1 VWPADEN
8 AETHEASLDRQSE
21 IQAMN
26 SSKSISVPV
35 SAPYSLQATVRLLQR
50 RPTNRVDRWEADG
63 YRRAVQTAHG
73 PRLLHLTNHGTI
85 QHPDLRLQVL
95 GVDTPPETAKAIVA
109 TIRRVLGLDAPPAPE
124 SALLEI
130 EPRLAPVL
138 NALTGFRTP
147 CFPTLFETCASVL
160 PFQQLSLDA
169 GTAIVGRIVER
180 FGLQMVMDGNPWFCF
195 PTPESIASADP
206 ECLRETGLSHSKVT
220 ALQGIARMIADGSL
234 SSEHLRGLPTSEAI
248 AALKALP
255 GIGPWSAN
263 LILLRGFRR
272 LDVFPEGDVGAAR
285 NLTALLHPS
294 APFTAADA
302 SAFAARFGDRRGYL
316 YFLALGNQLRARGLL
331 DPTPAT

>member
-1 VWPADEN
+1 MGI
-8 AETHEASLDRQSE
+8 SIMDR
-21 IQAMN
+21 IT
-26 SSKSISVPV
+26 SISIPV
-35 SAPYSLQATVRLLQR
+35 TAPYNLKATVRLLQR

-63 YRRAVQTAHG
+63 YRRAMPTAHG
-73 PRLLHLTNHGTI
+73 PRLCHLANHGTS

-95 GVDTPPETAKAIVA
+95 GGDTPPETAEKFVA
-109 TIRRVLGLDAPPAPE
+109 TLRWMLGLDAPPAPE
-124 SALLEI
+124 SALAAR

-147 CFPTLFETCASVL
+147 CFPTLFETCPSVL

-180 FGLQMVMDGNPWFCF
+180 FGLQMAMDEESWFCF
-195 PTPESIASADP
+195 PTPEAIAEADP
-206 ECLRETGLSHSKVT
+206 DRLRETGLSHNKVA
-220 ALQGIARMIADGSL
+220 ALQGLARMVADGSL
-234 SSEHLRGLPTSEAI
+234 SSQHLRSLPTPEAI
-248 AALKALP
+248 SALKALP

-272 LDVFPEGDVGAAR
+272 LDVFPSGDVGAAR
-285 NLTALLHPS
+285 NLTALIQPPT
-294 APFTAADA
+294 PFTPADA
-302 SAFAARFGDRRGYL
+302 SAFAARFGDQRGYL